1 MPKISLSNEE
11 IKILISWL
19 KSRRTRIRNSS
30 WFVTIPEL
38 EKIDRRIKFLENL
51 K

>member
-1 MPKISLSNEE
+1 MTKVDLTQNE

-19 KSRRTRIRNSS
+19 KSKRTRILNKG
-30 WFVTIPEL
+30 WLYDVNEFDEV
-38 EKIDRRIKFLENL
+38 KARIKFLENL